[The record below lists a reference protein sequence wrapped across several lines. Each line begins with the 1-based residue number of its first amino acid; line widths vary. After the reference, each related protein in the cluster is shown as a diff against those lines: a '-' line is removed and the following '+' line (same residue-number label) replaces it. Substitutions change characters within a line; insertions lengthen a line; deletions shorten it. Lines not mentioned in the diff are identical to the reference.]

1 MKKYTVYF
9 LFLFL
14 FIFSA
19 CRNDNSESQVIDKN
33 AILVDKSGKEIPL
46 DKDKIIIVNFLAFSC
61 VSCMRELPV
70 FKKVLNEPKYKGKFQ
85 FVGIAIDSS
94 EGDFSDK
101 NFPIYP
107 NHNANF
113 VRFRVNGT
121 PTTYIIL
128 PNGRKLVVI
137 YGAVT
142 EKSLRKFLDEALKK
156 AEEYKNKVSNLSHS

>member
-1 MKKYTVYF
+1 MKKIAY
-9 LFLFL
+9 LFLLFFL
-14 FIFSA
+14 LFLG
-19 CRNDNSESQVIDKN
+19 CKDDRENDQIINKN
-33 AILVDKSGKEIPL
+33 AILIDKEGKEIPL
-46 DKDKIIIVNFLAFSC
+46 DEDKIIIVNFLAFSC
-61 VSCMRELPV
+61 VSCMKELPV

-85 FVGIAIDSS
+85 FIGIAIDSS

-142 EKSLRKFLDEALKK
+142 EESLRKFLDEALEK
-156 AEEYKNKVSNLSHS
+156 AEKYKKSK